1 MSTGEVK
8 RKKMRSYLQGEVQ
21 AGAAAEHLQYVTV
34 PSVMYG
40 WHRRVKVCCELEY
53 APSSTADSLLCENTA

>member
-21 AGAAAEHLQYVTV
+21 AGADAEHLQYVTV
-34 PSVMYG
+34 PSVNYG
-40 WHRRVKVCCELEY
+40 
-53 APSSTADSLLCENTA
+53 